1 MENQTMEIQTLEN
14 NLFKD
19 MPEAPTPP
27 WDCQDTSLNCKEKIE
42 DLHLVQDGTKMS
54 FCYGFK
60 IKIPRNL

>member
-1 MENQTMEIQTLEN
+1 MEN
-14 NLFKD
+14 NLFED

-27 WDCQDTSLNCKEKIE
+27 WDCQDTSLICKEKIE